1 MTIEV
6 IQNWLDCAVRIYPEV
21 RFCTMLSFAAAR
33 YRVWVCVCDF
43 DASTIR
49 SVISAWLDTYP
60 DDFRTPPL
68 YPALRRLRQFAAD
81 QLQDSDLQ
89 RRIAERLTAL
99 RRQES
104 AQQRRPQSAG
114 AQRQSTSTTQMHS
127 PGFCVFL
134 MLFSDPKSITKTEHY
149 IGSQPGGKSPKLG
162 SGVFDLGNGLF
173 F

>member
-21 RFCTMLSFAAAR
+21 RFCEYTNVEFRCSALPCVS
-33 YRVWVCVCDF
+33 VCDF

-114 AQRQSTSTTQMHS
+114 AQRQSTSTTQIHS
-127 PGFCVFL
+127 PGFCVFM
-134 MLFSDPKSITKTEHY
+134 MLFCDPKSITKTEHY

-162 SGVFDLGNGLF
+162 SGVFRFG
-173 F
+173 